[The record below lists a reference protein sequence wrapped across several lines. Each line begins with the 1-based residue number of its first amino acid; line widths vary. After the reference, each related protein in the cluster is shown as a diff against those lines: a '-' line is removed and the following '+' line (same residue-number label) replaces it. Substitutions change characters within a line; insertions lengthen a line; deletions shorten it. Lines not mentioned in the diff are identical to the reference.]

1 MLVCKAKTA
10 HGFPRP
16 LCHANKGPSAD
27 RSDAFVFTATMNACV
42 AARKWAL
49 ALDLFA
55 QMEAHQVQTNKYV
68 LSTCMKAYN
77 EASLWHL
84 ALAEL
89 AKELVSSGSDL
100 DEILFGVCIT
110 ACGKAMK
117 WIWALQLLQE
127 LTERSLPHEE
137 GRKLAI
143 FACEKATAWRCA
155 LELLQGLGTLRAE
168 RRSVP
173 ATNSVISA
181 CGKGRQWM
189 MSMSL
194 LMEMSQKEL
203 QADEVSWNSLLSA
216 FEKGTQWQR
225 ALLLVD
231 AEVSLSRMA
240 LNASIS
246 ACANA
251 SAWKEALAVFE
262 SIKEKDVV
270 TYNSSITACT
280 KGRQAGRSLRL
291 FSEMKALQLRPDQ
304 VTHGAVLNACEKAA
318 LWVEALHLLAQEP
331 PPTIVLVN
339 MVASA
344 CEKGHQWQQAL
355 AVLQAAKRHR
365 LRADSTTLNA
375 AMAACLRG
383 EEWSR
388 SLEFF
393 HRMQRGRGPTLHSY
407 AEALSSLH
415 QAQRWEDAL
424 RLFAEVSHQSD
435 RHVLGAA
442 FRAAALC
449 WPEALLLLDRH
460 DDKLDAVCILLSLAA
475 LDQAG
480 QGWVRTTLVERLTKE
495 IVSSLNPGDLTAAV
509 ATAVHGVTSVDRGVT
524 PQVLHQASRA
534 LWQVVYAPTL
544 RHLGRPGVGHYFD
557 PKISTEWSSLELAS
571 RDALV
576 LLDLAA
582 QSRGHVKRRD
592 PAATAAEKPKRCPWR
607 AGSGS
612 IPLVQLFR
620 RVGSVRRRVSSC
632 PFGRARL

>member
-1 MLVCKAKTA
+1 MCPGL
-10 HGFPRP
+10 
-16 LCHANKGPSAD
+16 
-27 RSDAFVFTATMNACV
+27 AT
-42 AARKWAL
+42 
-49 ALDLFA
+49 
-55 QMEAHQVQTNKYV
+55 
-68 LSTCMKAYN
+68 
-77 EASLWHL
+77 
-84 ALAEL
+84 
-89 AKELVSSGSDL
+89 
-100 DEILFGVCIT
+100 
-110 ACGKAMK
+110 
-117 WIWALQLLQE
+117 
-127 LTERSLPHEE
+127 
-137 GRKLAI
+137 
-143 FACEKATAWRCA
+143 
-155 LELLQGLGTLRAE
+155 
-168 RRSVP
+168 
-173 ATNSVISA
+173 
-181 CGKGRQWM
+181 
-189 MSMSL
+189 
-194 LMEMSQKEL
+194 
-203 QADEVSWNSLLSA
+203 
-216 FEKGTQWQR
+216 
-225 ALLLVD
+225 
-231 AEVSLSRMA
+231 
-240 LNASIS
+240 ASIS

-582 QSRGHVKRRD
+582 QSRGQETRPGSDRGGKAEAMSVACGERID
-592 PAATAAEKPKRCPWR
+592 PVGPAVSESGECETKGFGLAFLGHEVLLTDIGEEQAAATQGNIAQNQATLNAVGGRAQYGHLDWR
-607 AGSGS
+607 TSGS
-612 IPLVQLFR
+612 PALLSSADGVDEDERCHRNTLALPERSRYGRFDMAVAWATSGPGAEEVILSHKERGHGAFWLPSNPRVLAHENLWHSLRKNKVEPQLGVVKKVQAETHEQPSFD
-620 RVGSVRRRVSSC
+620 
-632 PFGRARL
+632 GRYHLQRATTTPGAK